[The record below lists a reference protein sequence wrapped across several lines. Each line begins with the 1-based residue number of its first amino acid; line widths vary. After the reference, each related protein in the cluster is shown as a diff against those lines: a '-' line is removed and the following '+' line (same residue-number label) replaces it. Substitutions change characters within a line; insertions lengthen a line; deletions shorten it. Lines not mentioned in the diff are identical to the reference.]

1 MGAAAPLR
9 HRLRSAAGGHL
20 PSVDFEAR
28 YEVLRGSDASRL
40 LTLTGAHPSARVVH
54 DAAQAAAAEQR
65 LMPSK
70 R

>member
-1 MGAAAPLR
+1 M
-9 HRLRSAAGGHL
+9 
-20 PSVDFEAR
+20 DFEAR